1 MQICKYENLQ
11 IEKAVSSID
20 LHICKFSHFQIFL
33 MTLVIII
40 IVLALIFDYIN
51 GFHDAANSIATVVST
66 KVLTPF
72 QAVLWAA
79 LFNCVAYFIFKD
91 HAVANTISK
100 TVHKEFITLP
110 VILSGLIA
118 AIFWNLL
125 TWWYGIPSSSSH
137 TLVGGLAGAAIAH
150 GMVTKGAGVSWG
162 DILESKTII
171 EIIIFIFLAPLV
183 GMIISIFITI
193 VTIMRNIWLRIG
205 IIAIATVITFFAFNK
220 FELSKMDKGVQKFLK
235 VDKYKLEVAEGKE
248 KLAANPTDSNAI
260 KFLATAEEKLAK
272 AKPNYENI
280 KAALLNYDKLGAKA
294 IAKQAQENGWL
305 KDIEA
310 SRLKD
315 DVRNANGYLVL
326 ESKSTTDS
334 IINIEFAKAKKLT
347 EDYKKP
353 IKKYFDKELSVD
365 STMIA
370 LNAIYPI
377 DAKFADK
384 VKEKIEKFSIE
395 KSLAKDIEKSDNGYI
410 AWGIVFTSI
419 FFCLIYLY
427 VEKIRTPNA
436 YKMANMFKKLQLF
449 SSAAFSIGHG
459 GNDAQKVM
467 GIIGVALITS
477 GQIQNFSDLP
487 GWVPIACYL
496 AIGIGTMSGGW
507 KIVKTMGTKITKVTP
522 LEGVAAETAGAFTL
536 FFTGQMGIP
545 VSTTH
550 TITGSIIGVGA
561 TKRLSAVRWGV
572 TVNLLWAWI
581 LTIPVSGLL
590 AALVYFIVRFFL
602 GHG

>member
-1 MQICKYENLQ
+1 
-11 IEKAVSSID
+11 
-20 LHICKFSHFQIFL
+20 
-33 MTLVIII
+33 MTLVIVII
-40 IVLALIFDYIN
+40 ILALVFDYIN

-79 LFNCVAYFIFKD
+79 FFNCVAYFIFKD

-100 TVHKEFITLP
+100 TVHKEFITLG

-137 TLVGGLAGAAIAH
+137 TLIGGLAGAAIAH
-150 GMVTKGAGVSWG
+150 GIATKGIGVSWAS
-162 DILESKTII
+162 ILESDSII
-171 EIIIFIFLAPLV
+171 EIVVFILFAPLV
-183 GMIISIFITI
+183 GMVISIFITV
-193 VTIMRNIWLRIG
+193 VTIMRNVWLRLG
-205 IIAIATVITFFAFNK
+205 IIALATFLTFLAFNK
-220 FELSKMDKGVQKFLK
+220 FEQSKMDKGLQKFLK
-235 VDKYKLEVAEGKE
+235 VDKYKAEIKEGEE
-248 KLAANPTDSNAI
+248 KLTINPNDSESL
-260 KFLATAEEKLAK
+260 KFVATAKEKLAK
-272 AKPNYENI
+272 ALPNYDSL
-280 KAALLNYDKLGAKA
+280 KAEIAQYDKIGAEA
-294 IAKQAQENGWL
+294 IAKNAQDKGWL

-315 DVRNANGYLVL
+315 DIRNANGYLVL
-326 ESKSTTDS
+326 ESKSTTDAA
-334 IINIEFAKAKKLT
+334 INVEFAKAKKLT
-347 EDYKKP
+347 EDYKVP
-353 IKKYFDKELSVD
+353 LKKYCTKELSVD

-377 DAKFADK
+377 APELKSK
-384 VKEKIEKFSIE
+384 VKEKLEKFSIE
-395 KSLAKDIEKSDNGYI
+395 TAFANDIEKSDNSI
-410 AWGIVFTSI
+410 AWYIVLGIAIVFS
-419 FFCLIYLY
+419 LSYLY
-427 VEKIRTPNA
+427 IEKIRTPNA

-459 GNDAQKVM
+459 VNDAQKVM

-477 GQIQNFSDLP
+477 GQMQNFSDLP
-487 GWVPIACYL
+487 NWVPIACYL

-522 LEGVAAETAGAFTL
+522 LEGVAAETAGALTL
-536 FFTGQMGIP
+536 FFTGQAGIP
-545 VSTTH
+545 VSSTH

-581 LTIPVSGLL
+581 LTIPVSAVL
-590 AALVYFIVRFFL
+590 AAITYFVVRFFL